1 MRKFK
6 GTLCV
11 ILAILIMTFSGA
23 EYVNAASA
31 SSDAGAN
38 TSAEGE
44 EQELSEEQMAKL
56 ELYQKYEGQFIP
68 DGVSICGVNVS
79 FMSFEEADKVVESF
93 ISEYDEV
100 PIKLIAGKSE
110 YNIKASDLS
119 ITTKNPIVEQA
130 MNYGKVGNVLEKY
143 LINHTNRPGKN
154 FDISL
159 SCDLLE
165 TKRFLEAH
173 KEKLSDG
180 ACDFGLKREGGKFVV
195 TEGNAGEGVNA
206 ESSAAIICSYITN
219 QWDGQETTIELDT
232 EIVQPRGSAEE
243 LSKIRDVLGTCTTEF
258 KTSSDNRKGNI
269 HTAAAKLNGRLLYP
283 GDEICVYPAVTPFTA
298 ENGYFEATGYENGKT
313 VAAMGGGVCQVST
326 TLYGAVIQ
334 AELEIVKRYPHSMI
348 VDYAYPS
355 CDAAVS
361 EWKDL
366 IIKNNKDY
374 PIYIE
379 GYTTDEDSITFK
391 IYGVEDRPSNRK
403 IEYIPEIQRAVI
415 LPNKYESAEDQ
426 GIGFAAREQSTH
438 IGYSAVLYKV
448 VTVDG
453 VEQSRDVFNRSNYQP
468 TAAQWK
474 IGIGAE
480 NEETKAIVKAAVD
493 TQNQEQIDATVNM
506 YGGHVNT
513 ALPKPVK
520 IPSQETEYE
529 VVTGAEALALVQ

>member
-1 MRKFK
+1 MKRFSKY
-6 GTLCV
+6 LCAF
-11 ILAILIMTFSGA
+11 LAILTLFFFSA
-23 EYVNAASA
+23 DYANA
-31 SSDAGAN
+31 
-38 TSAEGE
+38 TSANSSTGTTTSTEGE
-44 EQELSEEQMAKL
+44 EQELTEEQMAKL
-56 ELYQKYEGQFIP
+56 ELYQKYAGQLIP
-68 DGVSICGVNVS
+68 DGVSVCGVNIS
-79 FMSFEEADKVVESF
+79 FMSFEEADQVVDSL

-100 PIKLIAGKSE
+100 PITLIAGKSQ
-110 YNIKASDLS
+110 YKIKASDLS

-130 MNYGKVGNVLEKY
+130 MNYGKTGNVLEKY
-143 LINHTNRPGKN
+143 MINNTNQPGKN

-159 SCDLLE
+159 SCDLLD
-165 TKRFLEAH
+165 TKRFLESH
-173 KEKLSDG
+173 KDKLSDG
-180 ACDFGLKREGGKFVV
+180 ACDFGLEHSGGKFTV
-195 TEGNAGEGVNA
+195 TEGKAGEGVCA
-206 ESSAAIICSYITN
+206 DSSAAIICSFITN
-219 QWDGQETTIELDT
+219 QWDGQEATIELDT
-232 EIVQPRGSAEE
+232 EVVQPRGSAAE
-243 LSKIRDVLGTCTTEF
+243 LSKVRDVLGTCTTEF

-269 HTAAAKLNGRLLYP
+269 HTAADKLNGRLLYP

-379 GYTTDEDSITFK
+379 GYTTEEDKVTFR

-403 IEYIPEIQRAVI
+403 VEYIPEIQRAVI
-415 LPNKYESAEDQ
+415 LPNKYTSLEDQ
-426 GIGFAAREQSTH
+426 GIGYAVREQSTH

-448 VTVDG
+448 VTVGG
-453 VEQSRDVFNRSNYQP
+453 VEESREIFNRSNYQP
-468 TAAQWK
+468 TAAEWK
-474 IGIGAE
+474 LGIGAE
-480 NEETKAIVKAAVD
+480 NEETKGIVKAAIATGD
-493 TQNQEQIDATVNM
+493 QEQIDEAINT
-506 YGGHVNT
+506 YGGHINT